1 MGATLVDE
9 GRAPACRTVE
19 LATMR
24 RAALGEL
31 VGAIAHAMLP
41 LSSAEL
47 LSLCRQALG
56 DVRHAARAAEV
67 DAESSEAEVNDVSVR
82 VVEPRQHRRAGKVDH
97 SRLRAAQ
104 CHELGPAGG
113 HNTPA
118 GDRQVSLWLEAG
130 APKGANPAAR
140 EDQISSQAIVRLSA
154 CLRSTCAQTR

>member
-1 MGATLVDE
+1 MAATLVDE

-24 RAALGEL
+24 RGGGGGRPRGGGHRAL
-31 VGAIAHAMLP
+31 P
-41 LSSAEL
+41 
-47 LSLCRQALG
+47 R
-56 DVRHAARAAEV
+56 RHAARAAEV

-140 EDQISSQAIVRLSA
+140 EDQISSQAIVRLS
-154 CLRSTCAQTR
+154 